1 MRKYDSIEKVFAINN
16 RVRTSLSITLAT
28 TMLVTDVGDKVT
40 KLSYV
45 GDSFGMLVK
54 DLIH

>member
-1 MRKYDSIEKVFAINN
+1 MRKYDSVEKIFAIHN
-16 RVRTSLSITLAT
+16 RVRTSLSISLAT
-28 TMLVTDVGDKVT
+28 TMLMTDVDDKVT